1 MTVPGSAV
9 GPARAALYAA
19 IAAQVDSA
27 VHVMYDEPNAGD
39 VMVDDIISVGD
50 VTQLE
55 TPYAMIG
62 SGAAGWTVETISLE
76 ITVSVFRGGDQAQVV
91 FERAVALVDAVR
103 RAVRAD
109 PTLAGTVVTAY
120 PAGFD
125 FRSSWDEKGIGRFTV
140 AAGRI
145 SATCQS

>member
-1 MTVPGSAV
+1 MSVPGTAA

-19 IAAQVDSA
+19 IAAAADTS
-27 VHVMYDEPNAGD
+27 VHVIYDEPNPGD
-39 VMVDDIISVGD
+39 VMVDDVISIGD
-50 VTQLE
+50 VAQIE
-55 TPYAMIG
+55 SPYAMVG
-62 SGAAGWTVETISLE
+62 SGGAGWTTENLTLE
-76 ITVSVFRGGDQAQVV
+76 VLVQSFRAGDQAQVV
-91 FERAVALVDAVR
+91 FTRAVALVDLVR